1 MNPAAA
7 TRNRLKP
14 VGSAGGNLFQQVLR
28 NSGGFESAELSS
40 HSNMRK
46 NAIRWFLLALLA
58 LLPAV
63 ALAQDDIS
71 DDEVNEVAKDLYC
84 PVCESTPLDVCPTQA
99 CADWRELIRTK
110 LAAGDSPQD
119 VLEYFARQ
127 YGDGVLAN
135 PPRRGVSLVVLWVLP
150 VLIVLLGGL
159 LFFRLLRGMRVAP
172 AADPLPNPLPGGEGA
187 RPDPLPNP
195 LPKGEGAR
203 PANKDEL
210 LDDYIARVERELK
223 E

>member
-1 MNPAAA
+1 
-7 TRNRLKP
+7 
-14 VGSAGGNLFQQVLR
+14 
-28 NSGGFESAELSS
+28 
-40 HSNMRK
+40 MRK
-46 NAIRWFLLALLA
+46 NVIRWLLLVFVLA
-58 LLPAV
+58 LLPAT
-63 ALAQDDIS
+63 LHAQDDVS

-110 LAAGDSPQD
+110 LAAGETRQD
-119 VLEYFARQ
+119 VLDYFARQ

-150 VLIVLLGGL
+150 VLLVLLGGL

-172 AADPLPNPLPGGEGA
+172 VATAS
-187 RPDPLPNP
+187 PLPNP